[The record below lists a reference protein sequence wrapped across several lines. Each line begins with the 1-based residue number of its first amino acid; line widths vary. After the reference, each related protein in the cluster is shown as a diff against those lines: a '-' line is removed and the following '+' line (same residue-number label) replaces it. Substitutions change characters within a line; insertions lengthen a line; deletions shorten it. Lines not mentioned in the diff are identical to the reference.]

1 MALKKIDKTTQNNVA
16 ILAAQGASVTRISK
30 QTGLHHNTVKK
41 VLAEPAVIATREEI
55 EGQLAA
61 LFSETAHRAL
71 KKISDDKLEKS
82 SARDLGILAGVCVD
96 KNRLITGQST
106 SNQAILLKAIFEA
119 DEGE

>member
-1 MALKKIDKTTQNNVA
+1 MAL
-16 ILAAQGASVTRISK
+16 LAAHGASTTKISK

-41 VLAEPAVIATREEI
+41 VLQEPSVVATRNDI
-55 EGQLAA
+55 ERQLAA

-71 KKISDDKLEKS
+71 KKISDEKLEKS

-106 SNQAILLKAIFEA
+106 SNSSILLQAIMDSEMG
-119 DEGE
+119 DDRD